1 VSRPPTGKKTSV
13 NKRGSPMN
21 ATECDASDLLAL
33 APRVPPTRIRPR
45 SAPNPPPLNNKPN
58 GLVLLVNLQARE
70 KQKRKTENKSQK
82 TLVAIS
88 RVGELT
94 QNFWMSLSKN
104 SKGSRTFSQ
113 TRDYTTF
120 GAANRSKILG
130 PVSCLRKQ
138 VHAPCA
144 APHVVDAR
152 VRGLCVT
159 ITTFGLRPANRVA
172 YTFSPRSSLCH

>member
-138 VHAPCA
+138 VHAPC
-144 APHVVDAR
+144 
-152 VRGLCVT
+152 G
-159 ITTFGLRPANRVA
+159 G
-172 YTFSPRSSLCH
+172 RSSAGALCNYHYFWPAAGQPCRLHFFPEVEPLPLRLP